1 MGIQWRTDPESYLHY
16 LHVGYA
22 CTQLK
27 GVTAVRDSHANVFF
41 DKKKFFIGS
50 KNRILGP
57 CSASPFF
64 CEKSEA
70 HALMIELTLFRLFA
84 CLFLFLAFVY

>member
-1 MGIQWRTDPESYLHY
+1 MGIQWRTDPEFYLQY

-22 CTQLK
+22 CTQPK
-27 GVTAVRDSHANVFF
+27 GVTAVRDSHADVFF
-41 DKKKFFIGS
+41 FFGS

>member
-1 MGIQWRTDPESYLHY
+1 MGIQWCTDPEFYLHY

-27 GVTAVRDSHANVFF
+27 GVTAVRDSHANVFL
-41 DKKKFFIGS
+41 KKKFIGS

-57 CSASPFF
+57 CFASPFNHK
-64 CEKSEA
+64 KSEA